1 MRPGRHNSRLD
12 TFTSQVINEY
22 WDFYPTAGSR
32 VGEHSF
38 DGRLPDLSP
47 SSISRRIHTLRQRI
61 IDLSALSVKYP
72 VSSTISGKLL
82 SHFIDKDLFNLQQMQ
97 PVKFNPVRQVGYLN
111 VGPYIMRD
119 YAPLAERLRSMT
131 SLLLQVPDFLIS
143 LAEQLDDSIGS
154 PVLQASI
161 DSYSG
166 IANFYRTGLTTGV
179 NACKDPSVV
188 KAVYSASEQ
197 AATAVDEFVI
207 ELKTRAT
214 NCPTD
219 FAIGSQLFS
228 SMLLANECISTE
240 LPDLIRIGQSNL
252 EDNLAKLRDLSNKV
266 APSKTIKET
275 VMEISKNHPSASGI
289 IPEAQ
294 HMLED
299 IRAALV
305 ELDIISLPSEDR
317 CLAVETPEYMRYAF
331 AAMDSPGP
339 LEKTATESFYYI
351 TPVEPYWSTQQQEE
365 WLSNFNYDTL
375 RIISIHEV
383 YPGHFTHHLHNRYGS
398 KLPLISNASTSYAFT
413 EGWAHYA
420 EQMMMETKYIESN
433 SQLRITQLLEAL
445 VRNCRYI
452 CSLGMHTEGMS
463 LSAATQYF
471 MDNAYMERLPA
482 EKEALRGTFDPG
494 YLNYT
499 LGKLMIL
506 KLRDDYRQENPGG
519 FSLRGF
525 HDVLLSHGSPPVPL
539 LRELILKESSSSSI
553 I

>member
-1 MRPGRHNSRLD
+1 MRSGSHISRLD

-47 SSISRRIHTLRQRI
+47 SSISRRIRTLRQRI
-61 IDLSALSVKYP
+61 IDLSALSVEYP
-72 VSSTISGKLL
+72 VNGTVSGKLL

-111 VGPYIMRD
+111 IGPYIMRD
-119 YAPLAERLRSMT
+119 YAPLVERLRSMT
-131 SLLLQVPDFLIS
+131 SLLLQVPEFLIS
-143 LAEQLDDSIGS
+143 LTKQLDDGIGA

-166 IANFYRTGLTTGV
+166 IANFYRTGLTNGV
-179 NACKDPSVV
+179 KACKDPSVV

-197 AATAVDEFVI
+197 AANAVDEFI
-207 ELKTRAT
+207 IDLKRRAT

-219 FAIGSQLFS
+219 FAIGAQLFS
-228 SMLLANECISTE
+228 SMLLANECVSTE

-252 EDNLAKLRDLSNKV
+252 EDNLAKLRDLTNKV

-275 VMEISKNHPSASGI
+275 VMEIGKNHPSASAI

-317 CLAVETPEYMRYAF
+317 CIAVETPEYMRYAF

-339 LEKTATESFYYI
+339 LEKNATESFYYI
-351 TPVEPYWSTQQQEE
+351 TPIEPYWSTQQQEE

-375 RIISIHEV
+375 RIIAIHEV

-398 KLPLISNASTSYAFT
+398 KLPFISNVSTSYAFT

-420 EQMMMETKYIESN
+420 EQMMMETNYIESN
-433 SQLRITQLLEAL
+433 AQLRITQLLEAL

-463 LSAATQYF
+463 LSEATQYF

-506 KLRDDYRQENPGG
+506 KLRDDYRQENPCG
-519 FSLRGF
+519 FSLRHF
-525 HDVLLSHGSPPVPL
+525 HDILLSHGAPPVPL
-539 LRELILKESSSSSI
+539 LRELILKESSSGSI

>member
-1 MRPGRHNSRLD
+1 MKSHSLRSKLD
-12 TFTSQVINEY
+12 TFTSQIINEY

-38 DGRLPDLSP
+38 DGRLPDLSA
-47 SSISRRIHTLRQRI
+47 SHISRRISTLRQRI
-61 IDLSALSVKYP
+61 IDLSKISMKDPVNSTLSD
-72 VSSTISGKLL
+72 KLL
-82 SHFIDKDLFNLQQMQ
+82 GYFIAKDLFNLQQMQ
-97 PVKFNPVRQVGYLN
+97 PVKFNPMRQVGYLN

-119 YAPLAERLRSMT
+119 YAPLVDRLRSMT
-131 SLLLQVPDFLIS
+131 SLLLQVPEFLIS
-143 LAEQLDDSIGS
+143 LTEQLDESIGS
-154 PVLQASI
+154 PILQASI

-166 IANFYRTGLTTGV
+166 IAHFYRTGLNNGV
-179 NACKDPSVV
+179 KDCKDLAVL
-188 KAVYSASEQ
+188 KAVYSASEL
-197 AATAVDEFVI
+197 AANAVDKFVI
-207 ELKTRAT
+207 ELKIRAT

-219 FAIGSQLFS
+219 FAIGSQLFT
-228 SMLLANECISTE
+228 SMLLANECVSTE

-252 EDNLAKLRDLSNKV
+252 QDNLEKLRDLTNKV
-266 APSKTIKET
+266 APSKPIKQT
-275 VMEISKNHPSASGI
+275 VMEIGKNHPSASGI

-305 ELDIISLPSEDR
+305 ELDIVSLPSEDR

-331 AAMDSPGP
+331 AAMDSPGA
-339 LEKTATESFYYI
+339 LEKHATESFYYI
-351 TPVEPYWSTQQQEE
+351 TPVEPYWSPRQQEE

-375 RIISIHEV
+375 KIISIHEV
-383 YPGHFTHHLHNRYGS
+383 YPGHFTHHLHNRYRS
-398 KLPLISNASTSYAFT
+398 KLPLISSASTSYAFT

-452 CSLGMHTEGMS
+452 CSLRMHTEGMS

-506 KLRDDYRQENPGG
+506 KLRDDYRQENPEE

-525 HDVLLSHGSPPVPL
+525 HDTLLSYGSPPIPL
-539 LRELILKESSSSSI
+539 LREFILKESSSNSI

>member
-1 MRPGRHNSRLD
+1 
-12 TFTSQVINEY
+12 
-22 WDFYPTAGSR
+22 
-32 VGEHSF
+32 
-38 DGRLPDLSP
+38 
-47 SSISRRIHTLRQRI
+47 
-61 IDLSALSVKYP
+61 
-72 VSSTISGKLL
+72 
-82 SHFIDKDLFNLQQMQ
+82 
-97 PVKFNPVRQVGYLN
+97 
-111 VGPYIMRD
+111 
-119 YAPLAERLRSMT
+119 
-131 SLLLQVPDFLIS
+131 
-143 LAEQLDDSIGS
+143 
-154 PVLQASI
+154 
-161 DSYSG
+161 
-166 IANFYRTGLTTGV
+166 
-179 NACKDPSVV
+179 
-188 KAVYSASEQ
+188 
-197 AATAVDEFVI
+197 
-207 ELKTRAT
+207 
-214 NCPTD
+214 
-219 FAIGSQLFS
+219 
-228 SMLLANECISTE
+228 MLLANECVSTE
-240 LPDLIRIGQSNL
+240 LPELIRIGQSNL
-252 EDNLAKLRDLSNKV
+252 EDNLSKLRDLTNKV
-266 APSKTIKET
+266 APSKPIKET
-275 VMEISKNHPSASGI
+275 VMEIGRNHPSASRI

-294 HMLED
+294 DMLED
-299 IRAALV
+299 IRAVLV
-305 ELDIISLPSEDR
+305 DLDIVSLPSEDR

-339 LEKTATESFYYI
+339 LEKNATESFYYI

-398 KLPLISNASTSYAFT
+398 KLPLISHASTSYAFT

-420 EQMMMETKYIESN
+420 EQMMMETKYIENN

-506 KLRDDYRQENPGG
+506 KLRDDYRQENPEE

-525 HDVLLSHGSPPVPL
+525 HDTLLSYGSPPIPL
-539 LRELILKESSSSSI
+539 LRECMLKESSSNSI